1 MITSIVSF
9 SFHLIPKKD
18 DPFLMMKKQ
27 HDGTVTYEGY
37 CIDLFKELA
46 KKLHFTYDIYP
57 SPDGLYGAE
66 TENGTW
72 NGLIAELINKVC
84 ELLYQTRG
92 RVFHPISKHREVY
105 IS

>member
-1 MITSIVSF
+1 MMI
-9 SFHLIPKKD
+9 
-18 DPFLMMKKQ
+18 KKQ
-27 HDGTVTYEGY
+27 HDGAVTYEGY
-37 CIDLFKELA
+37 FIDLLNELA
-46 KKLHFTYDIYP
+46 KKLHFTYDINP

-72 NGLIAELINKVC
+72 NGMIAELINKVC

-92 RVFHPISKHREVY
+92 RLFHPISKHREVC